1 MRRAMVATPA
11 FSGEVSAHY
20 CQSLLQSTL
29 ECLIEDITLDVFI
42 LQHQSLLPIARD
54 ILLREAIN
62 RGVDDILWI
71 DSDMAW
77 DSKDL
82 IRILKHKEDIVGIPC
97 RKKIPNR
104 VEFNFQLIPGM
115 LKPNADGL
123 LEVNHIGTGFLKM
136 SSKAIKYLFDT
147 SEKYKS
153 QDNIELS
160 HVFEIKLD
168 ASAKA
173 VVSEDFTACRKLIG
187 GSFRIYIDTTL
198 SCGHVG
204 GHIYTGECI
213 DFLSHIDSHSE
224 DTTNSKVVIG
234 LTTTP
239 VRIGKIMPT
248 ISSLLKQK
256 RPANRIILSLADQ
269 IARTGD
275 KFDKIPKELQQLV
288 DDGKIEIHQTKDY
301 GPATKFIGAMQVEQ
315 DPSAFIVWCD
325 DDMEYGESMVESL
338 LAACAA
344 QPKTAVGM
352 MAFNMAN
359 NNTVYE
365 AVTRTGADA
374 EILEGFGGVICRRK
388 DLPPMNLWVSTTP
401 QQFASMPDIQ
411 KAYFL
416 GDDCVMSYALRKAGT
431 RTLAL
436 QAPTYCRATGVVI
449 RTINFGPDALSTNK
463 YTKNNMASYAL
474 LKAGNIT

>member
-1 MRRAMVATPA
+1 MAKPTSPA
-11 FSGEVSAHY
+11 A
-20 CQSLLQSTL
+20 Q
-29 ECLIEDITLDVFI
+29 
-42 LQHQSLLPIARD
+42 
-54 ILLREAIN
+54 
-62 RGVDDILWI
+62 
-71 DSDMAW
+71 
-77 DSKDL
+77 
-82 IRILKHKEDIVGIPC
+82 LK
-97 RKKIPNR
+97 
-104 VEFNFQLIPGM
+104 
-115 LKPNADGL
+115 A
-123 LEVNHIGTGFLKM
+123 
-136 SSKAIKYLFDT
+136 
-147 SEKYKS
+147 
-153 QDNIELS
+153 
-160 HVFEIKLD
+160 
-168 ASAKA
+168 
-173 VVSEDFTACRKLIG
+173 
-187 GSFRIYIDTTL
+187 
-198 SCGHVG
+198 
-204 GHIYTGECI
+204 TGECT
-213 DFLSHIDSHSE
+213 DFLSYIEANSQ
-224 DTTNSKVVIG
+224 DTKSSKVVVG

-248 ISSLLKQK
+248 IHSLLKQK

-288 DDGKIEIHQTKDY
+288 DDGKIEIHRTKDY

-315 DPSAFIVWCD
+315 DPSAFIIWCD

-359 NNTVYE
+359 NDTIYE

-388 DLPPMNLWVSTTP
+388 DLPPMDLWASTTP
-401 QQFASMPDIQ
+401 EQFASMPDIQ

-436 QAPTYCRATGVVI
+436 QAPTYCRATGVVA
-449 RTINFGPDALSTNK
+449 RAVNFGPDALRTNK
-463 YTKNNMASYAL
+463 YTKSNLGSYAL